1 MRQPVRLGKYSLPL
15 LGALATIAAYGFGA
29 APDLKPLAGNH
40 VEGVAARFHT
50 ELPDTQPL
58 DLEVILALNNRDQ
71 LNQLQTDL
79 QNPDSPDYR
88 KWLTP
93 AEFADRFGPTPEQM
107 QAVEDWLTGAGM
119 QVTSSDP
126 IARTVRFSATYSV
139 VKAALQIRIMT
150 DGRDYANVGDP
161 NVPTELARVIVSI
174 EGLTSQ
180 VPAPNDPNTDA
191 IVSSCT
197 SNKGE
202 PPCNTTPFFGPG
214 DLYTFYDETPIL
226 NGGNLGTGGEG
237 SPADCIAMPENGSV
251 NPTALTNFVNQFTG
265 LPTQLPSGM
274 LPPIALTTVVPPGGS
289 TPGLPGD
296 NEPYLDIEWSHAV
309 SPDTPIRVYY
319 SNQNYLAALQS
330 AVNEN
335 MCGVITSSVEAN
347 CPPVTS
353 ILAIDDV
360 ESQAVTQGQTL
371 FHSAGDYGA
380 NWHCGSP
387 LTQVLAAP
395 SATPTPVP
403 QAPYKQTGCS
413 TVSGGAYTSPGG
425 FSWQP
430 SIDEQAASPNITSV
444 GGTQFKPVY
453 DADGNDTSTVGQ
465 GLEQAWNNQ
474 DKQAKKKNSR
484 SQKCPIKDSGGG
496 GPSVIFPKPAWQA
509 GVGVPPDG
517 ARDIPDIAMGA
528 NGSLESAGAE
538 GNLPGFFVATQ
549 KSSDPAPTFNITGGT
564 SIASP
569 MWAGVSRLV
578 AQAQGVTR
586 LGNINQRLYQLG
598 NLQSLNS
605 GLHDVTAGNNNDGGI
620 TGYSAGPGFDLAT
633 GWGSPDIAKL
643 VAAFPGAAATVTP
656 VTISVSAGQNAVA
669 GSITVTNTTV
679 GPLNLNSVTIS
690 LSDPAIFSSLT
701 LTATVGAQASQ
712 VTAAVPNPASVFT
725 FSPAVVIP
733 SSGFA
738 TLVLQGGTALE
749 SSPDAGHLASNIML
763 GPAATSTPTG
773 TPTPIPTASSN
784 QSLGRGSIVVTDG
797 QGGTTQ
803 VFGLPAALGTVT
815 VQY

>member
-1 MRQPVRLGKYSLPL
+1 VKIVRYSMLVV
-15 LGALATIAAYGFGA
+15 AVIATMAAYGFGA
-29 APDLKPLAGNH
+29 AQDLKPIVGNH
-40 VEGVAARFHT
+40 VEGAAARFHA
-50 ELPDTQPL
+50 ELPDTQTL

-93 AEFADRFGPTPEQM
+93 EEFAASFGPTAGQM
-107 QAVEDWLTGAGM
+107 EAMENWLTGNGM
-119 QVTSSDP
+119 QVTASDP
-126 IARTVRFSATYSV
+126 VARTIRFSATYAE
-139 VKAALQIRIMT
+139 VKALLQTRIMS
-150 DGRDYANVGDP
+150 DGRDYANVSDP
-161 NVPTELARVIVSI
+161 EVPAELAPTIVSI
-174 EGLTSQ
+174 EGLTSES
-180 VPAPNDPNTDA
+180 PAPNDPNTDA

-202 PPCNTTPFFGPG
+202 PPCNASPFFGPG

-289 TPGLPGD
+289 TPGLPSD
-296 NEPYLDIEWSHAV
+296 NEPYLDIEWSHTL
-309 SPDTPIRVYY
+309 SPNTPIRVYY

-347 CPPVTS
+347 CPPVTT

-360 ESQAVTQGQTL
+360 ESQAVTQGQTI

-387 LTQVLAAP
+387 ITQILPAP

-413 TVSGGAYTSPGG
+413 TVSGGIYTTPGG
-425 FSWQP
+425 KSLQP

-444 GGTQFKPVY
+444 GGTQFQPVY

-465 GLEQAWNNQ
+465 GLEEAWNNQ
-474 DKQAKKKNSR
+474 DTQPKKKNSR

-496 GPSVIFPKPAWQA
+496 GPSVIFPKPAWQT

-517 ARDIPDIAMGA
+517 ARDIPDVAMGA
-528 NGSLESAGAE
+528 NGSLESAGSE

-564 SIASP
+564 SISSP
-569 MWAGVSRLV
+569 MWAGVSRLI

-605 GLHDVTAGNNNDGGI
+605 GLHDVTTGNNNDGGI

-643 VAAFPGAAATVTP
+643 VAAFPGAAATVIP
-656 VTISVSAGQNAVA
+656 VTTNVSAGQNAVA

-679 GPLNLNSVTIS
+679 APLNLNSVTVT
-690 LSDPAIFSSLT
+690 LSDSAIFSSLT
-701 LTATVGAQASQ
+701 LTATVAGQTSQ
-712 VTAAVPNPASVFT
+712 VIAAVPDAASIFT

-738 TLVLQGGTALE
+738 TLVIQGVTALQF
-749 SSPDAGHLASNIML
+749 SPAASHATNNNV
-763 GPAATSTPTG
+763 GPAATSTPTS
-773 TPTPIPTASSN
+773 TPTPIPTATSN
-784 QSLGRGSIVVTDG
+784 QTLTRGSIVVTDG

-803 VFGLPAALGTVT
+803 VSGLPATLGSVT